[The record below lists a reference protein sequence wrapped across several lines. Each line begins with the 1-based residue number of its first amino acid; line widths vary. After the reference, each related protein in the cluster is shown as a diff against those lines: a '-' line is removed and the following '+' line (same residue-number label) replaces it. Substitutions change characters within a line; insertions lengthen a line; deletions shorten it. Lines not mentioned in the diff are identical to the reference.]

1 MINLA
6 LFNESFSPQCDGV
19 AVTVENY
26 ARIISERYGKAYV
39 ITPAHPDR
47 KQDFSFPVWE
57 YASSAIT
64 VADQYRVG
72 IPSVP
77 KLAKK
82 FNETPIDIIHS
93 HTPFTSGLLAGRMAA
108 RYNLPHVASFHSKYK
123 DDINMRLKV
132 NLKMPGEIVGRYVTS
147 FYNRCDYIWS
157 VSQGTAKTLRE
168 YGYLGEILVMPN
180 GCDMPVSHRTEAG
193 RNQVVKTYHLN
204 GAHPILLFVGR
215 HTFTKNTDIIIKAL
229 GALARHGQKFNML
242 FVGDGEDAARMV
254 EMVKAQGLDKMV
266 HFAGKVSDR
275 EALKQIYTS
284 ADLFV
289 FPSVYDNAPLVVREA
304 AACGCA
310 SALIKGSNSA
320 EGLEDGVNA
329 FLSAETVED
338 FALTLY
344 AALSNSDLAAVGQ
357 NARRDIYISWHEVLA
372 MVASEYEKILADW
385 EKKKPKRPHSSEN
398 FSELMSYFDI
408 YKDRDYDLGWKRA
421 LRREK
426 TPVTK
431 IAEKEEKN

>member
-6 LFNESFSPQCDGV
+6 LFNESFAPQCDGV

-26 ARIISERYGKAYV
+26 ARIITERYGKAYV
-39 ITPAHPDR
+39 VTPSHPDR
-47 KQDFSFPVWE
+47 EQNFPFPVWE

-82 FNETPIDIIHS
+82 FNETPIDIIHL

-157 VSQGTAKTLRE
+157 VSEGTAKTLRE
-168 YGYLGEILVMPN
+168 YGYRGEVLVMPN
-180 GCDMPVSHRTEAG
+180 GCDMPISHRTEEG
-193 RNQVVKTYHLN
+193 RNHVVKAYHLN
-204 GAHPILLFVGR
+204 GAYPILLFVGR
-215 HTFTKNTDIIIKAL
+215 HTFTKNTDIIINAL

-242 FVGDGEDAARMV
+242 FVGDGEDASKMAD
-254 EMVKAQGLDKMV
+254 MVKAQGLDKMV
-266 HFAGKVSDR
+266 HFAGKISDR
-275 EALKQIYTS
+275 ETLKQIYTS

-320 EGLEDGVNA
+320 EGLKDGVNA
-329 FLSAETVED
+329 FLCAESVED
-338 FALTLY
+338 FALALY
-344 AALSNSDLAAVGQ
+344 GALNNSDLSVIGQ
-357 NARRDIYISWHEVLA
+357 NARRDIYISWYEVLS
-372 MVASEYEKILADW
+372 MVASEYEKIQVDW
-385 EKKKPKRPHSSEN
+385 EKYKPKRPRSSEN

-408 YKDRDYDLGWKRA
+408 HKDRDYEIGWKRSSKK
-421 LRREK
+421 K
-426 TPVTK
+426 TFTVK
-431 IAEKEEKN
+431 KAARKSKDK